1 MIRFLIA
8 TIAVASMF
16 TFLSCKSQ
24 KKEPKDYIDVSSY
37 LKGQLKYI
45 DTVPFAFLKVA
56 VEQDSIFTDS
66 QFISKEQVK
75 AIIQPF
81 LVKELEKKNF
91 EKNYKETSFAD
102 ATIETVTITYEA
114 ENDKSPVSRVDIY
127 VNPEKEMI
135 SQLYLVRHETKGDS
149 VFTQQLLWKHNKSF
163 VLITASAKKNEPENI
178 VTEKVIWD
186 DREDH

>member
-16 TFLSCKSQ
+16 TFNSCKSQ

-45 DTVPFAFLKVA
+45 DTVPFAFLKV
-56 VEQDSIFTDS
+56 VQQDSIYTDS

-75 AIIQPF
+75 AIVQPF

-91 EKNYKETSFAD
+91 EDNFNEISFAD

-114 ENDKSPVSRVDIY
+114 INEKLPVSRVDIY

-135 SQLYLVRHETKGDS
+135 SQLYLVRHESKGDS
-149 VFTQQLLWKHNKSF
+149 VVTQQILWKHNKSF
-163 VLITASAKKNEPENI
+163 VLITSTTKKDQPEKI
-178 VTEKVIWD
+178 VTEKIIWD
-186 DREDH
+186 EREG

>member
-8 TIAVASMF
+8 TIAVASLF
-16 TFLSCKSQ
+16 TFSSCKNQ

-45 DTVPFAFLKVA
+45 DTVPFAFLKV
-56 VEQDSIFTDS
+56 VQQDSIYTDS

-75 AIIQPF
+75 AIVQPF

-91 EKNYKETSFAD
+91 EENFNEISFAD

-114 ENDKSPVSRVDIY
+114 VNEKLPVSRVDIY
-127 VNPEKEMI
+127 VNPEKERI
-135 SQLYLVRHETKGDS
+135 SQLYLVRHESKGDS
-149 VFTQQLLWKHNKSF
+149 VVTQQLLWKHNKSF
-163 VLITASAKKNEPENI
+163 VLITSTTKKDQPEKI
-178 VTEKVIWD
+178 VTEKIIWD
-186 DREDH
+186 EREGD